1 MINEKDIKIEYY
13 KGKGP
18 GGQHKNKVATACRV
32 THLPTNTVV
41 CIDGRKREQNR
52 KKALKELERR
62 VHCLKEEYVAAEKK
76 ERRDNA
82 IKTRDIIR
90 TYDYK
95 HNMVLDHRSG
105 KFASIKEVVKKGN
118 IDKLR

>member
-1 MINEKDIKIEYY
+1 MLNEKDIVIEYY

-32 THLPTNTVV
+32 THIPTNIVV

-52 KKALKELERR
+52 KKALKELENR
-62 VHCLKEEYVAAEKK
+62 VYSLQEQHKAAEKK
-76 ERRDNA
+76 ERRDKA

-95 HNMVLDHRSG
+95 HDTVIDHRSG
-105 KFASIKEVVKKGN
+105 KSASIKEVVKKGN